1 MPLTS
6 LAVNILGVLVFL
18 AAGWLFSHDRRKI
31 HWQSVG
37 ILTALNLVIAW
48 ILTSFS
54 WGRAAVQGAAAGFN
68 ELVSVAWKGI
78 NFALANWVGAE
89 GVDPKPVNFIVSAL
103 LPILLVVPVF
113 DILTYIGFL
122 PWVIK
127 WIGRGLS
134 IITRQPRFEAFY
146 SIEMMFLGNTEALA
160 VSKLQ
165 MQKMSPARNVVI
177 AMMSMSCVTASIL
190 AAYIQMVPA
199 EFVLT
204 AVPINCLNALIVT
217 SMLYPVDVPPEEDV
231 IVAYESEAEVEAVPV
246 AAGSAAG
253 SAVEG
258 DDAGAAGS
266 ETGSGERAGEAV
278 VEGADSEEASSAAD
292 SEDEKRDRAHSGG
305 FSALV
310 ANVLKKDRGRP
321 AKEPFFSFLGDSILG
336 AGKLVL
342 IITANVITF
351 VALAALIDKILGAIW
366 APLSLESILGV
377 FMFVPAMLLGLDP
390 STGWDM
396 SQIMG
401 LKLVTNEFVAM
412 GQVTSEITGY
422 ARHYQAVLTVF
433 LTSFANF
440 GTLGMIIGCFKG
452 LVDKER
458 NDLVAK
464 NVGRMLLSGI
474 LVSLMSAGIVGIFV
488 W

>member
-78 NFALANWVGAE
+78 NFALSNWVGAE
-89 GVDPKPVNFIVSAL
+89 GVDPTPVNFIVSAL
-103 LPILLVVPVF
+103 LPILLVVPLF

-246 AAGSAAG
+246 AAGS
-253 SAVEG
+253 
-258 DDAGAAGS
+258 

-278 VEGADSEEASSAAD
+278 VEGADSEEDSATAD

-377 FMFVPAMLLGLDP
+377 VMYVPALLLGLDT
-390 STGWDM
+390 STSWEV
-396 SQIMG
+396 SQLMG

-412 GQVTSEITGY
+412 GQIADAVTGY
-422 ARHYQAVLTVF
+422 TRHHQAVLTVF

-474 LVSLMSAGIVGIFV
+474 LVSLLSAGIVGIFV

>member
-1 MPLTS
+1 MF
-6 LAVNILGVLVFL
+6 LAVNVLGVLVFL
-18 AAGWLFSHDRRKI
+18 GVGWLLSHDRKKI
-31 HWQSVG
+31 PWQSVG
-37 ILTALNLVIAW
+37 ILLALNLVIAW
-48 ILTSFS
+48 VLTSFS
-54 WGRAAVQGAAAGFN
+54 WGRAAVQGAATGFN

-78 NFALANWVGAE
+78 NFALANWVGAD
-89 GVDPKPVNFIVSAL
+89 GVDPTPVNFVVSAL

-113 DILTYIGFL
+113 DILTYIGLL
-122 PWVIK
+122 PWIIK

-134 IITRQPRFEAFY
+134 FVTRQPKFETFY

-165 MQKMSPARNVVI
+165 VQRMSPARNVVV

-217 SMLYPVDVPPEEDV
+217 SMLYPVEVLPEDDV
-231 IVAYESEAEVEAVPV
+231 IVTYERESGEQ
-246 AAGSAAG
+246 AAGQDGEAAG
-253 SAVEG
+253 KEA
-258 DDAGAAGS
+258 DASGFDGAKPAP
-266 ETGSGERAGEAV
+266 
-278 VEGADSEEASSAAD
+278 
-292 SEDEKRDRAHSGG
+292 AHSGG
-305 FSALV
+305 LGALV
-310 ANVLKKDRGRP
+310 AKVLRKDPNRP

-351 VALAALIDKILGAIW
+351 VALAALINKILGAVW

-377 FMFVPAMLLGLDP
+377 FMYVPALLLGLDP

-412 GQVTSEITGY
+412 GQVTGDVAGY
-422 ARHYQAVLTVF
+422 SRHYQAVLTVF

-440 GTLGMIIGCFKG
+440 GTLGMIIGAFKG

-458 NDLVAK
+458 NGLVAK

-474 LVSLMSAGIVGIFV
+474 LVSLLSAGIVGLFV

>member
-1 MPLTS
+1 MSSAVL
-6 LAVNILGVLVFL
+6 LAVNVLGVLVFL
-18 AAGWLFSHDRRKI
+18 AAGWLLSHDRKKI

-89 GVDPKPVNFIVSAL
+89 GVDPTPVNFIVSAL

-122 PWVIK
+122 PWVIT

-134 IITRQPRFEAFY
+134 FITRQPKFETFY

-160 VSKLQ
+160 VSKMQ
-165 MQKMSPARNVVI
+165 VQKMSPARNVVI

-231 IVAYESEAEVEAVPV
+231 IVTYENDADSADGAGESEADR
-246 AAGSAAG
+246 G
-253 SAVEG
+253 SAVE
-258 DDAGAAGS
+258 
-266 ETGSGERAGEAV
+266 T
-278 VEGADSEEASSAAD
+278 
-292 SEDEKRDRAHSGG
+292 RDRAGSGG
-305 FSALV
+305 LGAL
-310 ANVLKKDRGRP
+310 AAKIMTRNPGRTGRP

-377 FMFVPAMLLGLDP
+377 VMYVPALLLGLDT
-390 STGWDM
+390 STSWEV
-396 SQIMG
+396 SQLMG

-412 GQVTSEITGY
+412 GQIADAVTGY
-422 ARHYQAVLTVF
+422 TRHHQAVLTVF

-474 LVSLMSAGIVGIFV
+474 LVSLLSAGIVGIFV

>member
-1 MPLTS
+1 MSSASSASSALL
-6 LAVNILGVLVFL
+6 LAVNVLGVLVFL
-18 AAGWLFSHDRRKI
+18 AAGWLLSHNRKKI

-54 WGRAAVQGAAAGFN
+54 WGRAVVQGAAAGFN

-89 GVDPKPVNFIVSAL
+89 GVDPTPVNFIVSAL

-122 PWVIK
+122 PWVIT

-134 IITRQPRFEAFY
+134 FITRQPKFETFY

-165 MQKMSPARNVVI
+165 VQKMSPARNVVI

-217 SMLYPVDVPPEEDV
+217 SLLYPVDVPPEEDV
-231 IVAYESEAEVEAVPV
+231 IVTYDDDADDADDADGADGPDGTDGADSADGSGESEAD
-246 AAGSAAG
+246 GG
-253 SAVEG
+253 SAVETRDG
-258 DDAGAAGS
+258 AGS
-266 ETGSGERAGEAV
+266 GGL
-278 VEGADSEEASSAAD
+278 GALAAKLMTR
-292 SEDEKRDRAHSGG
+292 SPGRT
-305 FSALV
+305 
-310 ANVLKKDRGRP
+310 GRP

-377 FMFVPAMLLGLDP
+377 VMYVPALLLGLDT
-390 STGWDM
+390 STSWEV
-396 SQIMG
+396 SQLMG

-412 GQVTSEITGY
+412 GQIADAVTGY
-422 ARHYQAVLTVF
+422 TRHHQAVLTVF

-474 LVSLMSAGIVGIFV
+474 LVSLLSAGIVGIFV

>member
-89 GVDPKPVNFIVSAL
+89 GVDPTPVNFIVSAL

-231 IVAYESEAEVEAVPV
+231 IVAYESEAEAEAVPV

-278 VEGADSEEASSAAD
+278 VEGADSEEDSAAAD

>member
-6 LAVNILGVLVFL
+6 LAINILGILVFL

-37 ILTALNLVIAW
+37 ILGALNLVIAW
-48 ILTSFS
+48 ILTSFP

-68 ELVSVAWKGI
+68 KLVSVAWSGI
-78 NFALANWVGAE
+78 NFALAENNGPPV
-89 GVDPKPVNFIVSAL
+89 PVNFIVGAL
-103 LPILLVVPVF
+103 LPILLVVPLF
-113 DILTYIGFL
+113 DILTYIGLL
-122 PWVIK
+122 PWIIK

-134 IITRQPRFEAFY
+134 FVTRQPRFEAFY

-160 VSKLQ
+160 ISKLQ
-165 MQKMSPARNVVI
+165 MQRMSPARNVVI

-190 AAYIQMVPA
+190 AAYIQLVPA

-217 SMLYPVDVPPEEDV
+217 SMLYPVDVPPEEDI
-231 IVAYESEAEVEAVPV
+231 IVSYEAEAETVPV
-246 AAGSAAG
+246 AAASEAG
-253 SAVEG
+253 SAVG
-258 DDAGAAGS
+258 ADDAGDAAS
-266 ETGSGERAGEAV
+266 KANSVADDSGDDKQG
-278 VEGADSEEASSAAD
+278 
-292 SEDEKRDRAHSGG
+292 KAHSGG
-305 FSALV
+305 FGALV
-310 ANVLKKDRGRP
+310 ANIFKKDRDRP

-342 IITANVITF
+342 IITANVIAF

-412 GQVTSEITGY
+412 KEITSEITGY
-422 ARHYQAVLTVF
+422 ARHHQAVLTVF

-440 GTLGMIIGCFKG
+440 GTIGMIIGCFKG
-452 LVDKER
+452 IVDKER
-458 NDLVAK
+458 NDLVSK

-474 LVSLMSAGIVGIFV
+474 LVSLMSAGIVGLFV

>member
-1 MPLTS
+1 MSSASSASSALL
-6 LAVNILGVLVFL
+6 LAVNVLGVLVFL
-18 AAGWLFSHDRRKI
+18 AAGWLLSHDRKKI

-37 ILTALNLVIAW
+37 ILTVLNLVIAW

-54 WGRAAVQGAAAGFN
+54 WGRAVVQGAAAGFN

-78 NFALANWVGAE
+78 NFALSNWVGAE
-89 GVDPKPVNFIVSAL
+89 GVDPTPVNFIVSAL

-122 PWVIK
+122 PWVIT

-134 IITRQPRFEAFY
+134 FITRQPKFETFY

-160 VSKLQ
+160 VSKMQ
-165 MQKMSPARNVVI
+165 VQKMSPARNVVI

-217 SMLYPVDVPPEEDV
+217 SLLYPVDVPPEEDV
-231 IVAYESEAEVEAVPV
+231 IVTYENDADSADGAGESEAD
-246 AAGSAAG
+246 GG
-253 SAVEG
+253 SAVETRDG
-258 DDAGAAGS
+258 AGS
-266 ETGSGERAGEAV
+266 GGL
-278 VEGADSEEASSAAD
+278 GALAAKLMTR
-292 SEDEKRDRAHSGG
+292 SPGRT
-305 FSALV
+305 
-310 ANVLKKDRGRP
+310 GRP

-377 FMFVPAMLLGLDP
+377 VMYVPALLLGLDT
-390 STGWDM
+390 STSWEV
-396 SQIMG
+396 SQLMG

-412 GQVTSEITGY
+412 GQIADAVTGY
-422 ARHYQAVLTVF
+422 TRHHQAVLTVF

-474 LVSLMSAGIVGIFV
+474 LVSLLSAGIVGIFV

>member
-1 MPLTS
+1 MSSAFL
-6 LAVNILGVLVFL
+6 LAVNVLGVLVFL
-18 AAGWLFSHDRRKI
+18 AAGWLLSHDRKKI

-89 GVDPKPVNFIVSAL
+89 GVDPTPVNFIVSAL

-122 PWVIK
+122 PWVIT

-134 IITRQPRFEAFY
+134 FITRQPKFETFY

-160 VSKLQ
+160 VSKMQ
-165 MQKMSPARNVVI
+165 VQKMSPARNVVI

-217 SMLYPVDVPPEEDV
+217 SLLYPVDVPPEEDV
-231 IVAYESEAEVEAVPV
+231 IVTYENDADGADGADSADGAGESEDD
-246 AAGSAAG
+246 GG
-253 SAVEG
+253 SAVE
-258 DDAGAAGS
+258 
-266 ETGSGERAGEAV
+266 T
-278 VEGADSEEASSAAD
+278 
-292 SEDEKRDRAHSGG
+292 RDRAGSGG
-305 FSALV
+305 LGAL
-310 ANVLKKDRGRP
+310 AAKIMTRDPGRTGRT

-377 FMFVPAMLLGLDP
+377 VMYVPALLLGLDT
-390 STGWDM
+390 STSWEV
-396 SQIMG
+396 SQLMG

-412 GQVTSEITGY
+412 GQIADAVTGY
-422 ARHYQAVLTVF
+422 TRHHQAVLTVF

-474 LVSLMSAGIVGIFV
+474 LVSLLSAGIVGIFV

>member
-1 MPLTS
+1 M
-6 LAVNILGVLVFL
+6 
-18 AAGWLFSHDRRKI
+18 
-31 HWQSVG
+31 
-37 ILTALNLVIAW
+37 
-48 ILTSFS
+48 
-54 WGRAAVQGAAAGFN
+54 
-68 ELVSVAWKGI
+68 
-78 NFALANWVGAE
+78 ANWVGAE

-246 AAGSAAG
+246 AAGSETGSGERAG
-253 SAVEG
+253 EAAVEG

-266 ETGSGERAGEAV
+266 EE
-278 VEGADSEEASSAAD
+278 DSAAAD

>member
-231 IVAYESEAEVEAVPV
+231 IVAYESEVEAVPV

-266 ETGSGERAGEAV
+266 ETGSGERAGEAA

-292 SEDEKRDRAHSGG
+292 SEDEKRDGAHSSG

-377 FMFVPAMLLGLDP
+377 IMFVPSLLLGLDP

>member
-231 IVAYESEAEVEAVPV
+231 IVAYESEAEAVPV

-266 ETGSGERAGEAV
+266 ETGSGERAGEAA
-278 VEGADSEEASSAAD
+278 VEGADSEEDSAADD
-292 SEDEKRDRAHSGG
+292 SEDEKRDKAHSGG

-310 ANVLKKDRGRP
+310 ANVLKKDRRRP

-377 FMFVPAMLLGLDP
+377 IMFVPAMLLGLDP

>member
-1 MPLTS
+1 MSSASSASSALL
-6 LAVNILGVLVFL
+6 LAVNVLGVLVFL
-18 AAGWLFSHDRRKI
+18 AAGWLLSHNRKKI

-54 WGRAAVQGAAAGFN
+54 WGRAVVQGAAAGFN

-78 NFALANWVGAE
+78 NFALSNWVGAE
-89 GVDPKPVNFIVSAL
+89 GVDPTPVNFIVSAL

-122 PWVIK
+122 PWVIT

-134 IITRQPRFEAFY
+134 FITRQPKFETFY

-165 MQKMSPARNVVI
+165 VQKMSPARNVVI

-231 IVAYESEAEVEAVPV
+231 IVAYESEAEAVPV
-246 AAGSAAG
+246 AAGSAA
-253 SAVEG
+253 
-258 DDAGAAGS
+258 
-266 ETGSGERAGEAV
+266 GSGERAGEAV
-278 VEGADSEEASSAAD
+278 VEGADSEEDSATAD

-474 LVSLMSAGIVGIFV
+474 LVSLLSAGIVGIFV

>member
-1 MPLTS
+1 LSP
-6 LAVNILGVLVFL
+6 
-18 AAGWLFSHDRRKI
+18 
-31 HWQSVG
+31 
-37 ILTALNLVIAW
+37 
-48 ILTSFS
+48 
-54 WGRAAVQGAAAGFN
+54 
-68 ELVSVAWKGI
+68 ELVSSS
-78 NFALANWVGAE
+78 
-89 GVDPKPVNFIVSAL
+89 D
-103 LPILLVVPVF
+103 
-113 DILTYIGFL
+113 
-122 PWVIK
+122 
-127 WIGRGLS
+127 
-134 IITRQPRFEAFY
+134 
-146 SIEMMFLGNTEALA
+146 
-160 VSKLQ
+160 
-165 MQKMSPARNVVI
+165 
-177 AMMSMSCVTASIL
+177 SC
-190 AAYIQMVPA
+190 
-199 EFVLT
+199 
-204 AVPINCLNALIVT
+204 
-217 SMLYPVDVPPEEDV
+217 
-231 IVAYESEAEVEAVPV
+231 
-246 AAGSAAG
+246 
-253 SAVEG
+253 

-266 ETGSGERAGEAV
+266 ETGSGERAGEAA
-278 VEGADSEEASSAAD
+278 VEGADSEEDSAADD
-292 SEDEKRDRAHSGG
+292 SEDEKRDKAHSGG

-377 FMFVPAMLLGLDP
+377 IMFVPAMLLGLDP
-390 STGWDM
+390 STGWGM

>member
-1 MPLTS
+1 ML
-6 LAVNILGVLVFL
+6 LAVNILGVIVFL
-18 AAGWLFSHDRRKI
+18 AAGWLFSHNRKGI

-246 AAGSAAG
+246 AAGS
-253 SAVEG
+253 
-258 DDAGAAGS
+258 

-278 VEGADSEEASSAAD
+278 VEGADSEEDSATAD

-474 LVSLMSAGIVGIFV
+474 LVSLLSAGIVGIFV

>member
-6 LAVNILGVLVFL
+6 LAINILGILVFL

-37 ILTALNLVIAW
+37 ILGALNLVIAW
-48 ILTSFS
+48 ILTSFP

-68 ELVSVAWKGI
+68 KLVSVAWKGI

-89 GVDPKPVNFIVSAL
+89 GVDPAPVNFVVGAL
-103 LPILLVVPVF
+103 LPILLVVPLF

-134 IITRQPRFEAFY
+134 VVTRQPRFEAFY

-160 VSKLQ
+160 ISKLQ

-217 SMLYPVDVPPEEDV
+217 SLLYPVDVPPEEDV
-231 IVAYESEAEVEAVPV
+231 IVTYENDADGADGADSADGAGESEAD
-246 AAGSAAG
+246 GG
-253 SAVEG
+253 SAVETRDG
-258 DDAGAAGS
+258 AGS
-266 ETGSGERAGEAV
+266 GGL
-278 VEGADSEEASSAAD
+278 GALAAKLMTR
-292 SEDEKRDRAHSGG
+292 SPGRT
-305 FSALV
+305 
-310 ANVLKKDRGRP
+310 GRP

-377 FMFVPAMLLGLDP
+377 VMYVPALLLGLDT
-390 STGWDM
+390 STSWEV
-396 SQIMG
+396 SQLMG

-412 GQVTSEITGY
+412 GQIADAVTGY
-422 ARHYQAVLTVF
+422 TRHHQAVLTVF

-474 LVSLMSAGIVGIFV
+474 LVSLLSAGIVGIFV

>member
-1 MPLTS
+1 MSSAFL
-6 LAVNILGVLVFL
+6 LAVNVLGVLVFL
-18 AAGWLFSHDRRKI
+18 AAGWLLSHNRKKI

-54 WGRAAVQGAAAGFN
+54 WGRAVVQGAAAGFN

-89 GVDPKPVNFIVSAL
+89 GVDPTPVNFIVSAL

-122 PWVIK
+122 PWVIT

-134 IITRQPRFEAFY
+134 FITRQPKFETFY

-165 MQKMSPARNVVI
+165 VQKMSPARNVVI

-217 SMLYPVDVPPEEDV
+217 SLLYPVDVPPEEDV
-231 IVAYESEAEVEAVPV
+231 IVTYDDDADDADGADGPDGTDGADSADGSGESEAD
-246 AAGSAAG
+246 GG
-253 SAVEG
+253 SAVETRDG
-258 DDAGAAGS
+258 AGS
-266 ETGSGERAGEAV
+266 GGL
-278 VEGADSEEASSAAD
+278 GALAAKLMTR
-292 SEDEKRDRAHSGG
+292 SPGRT
-305 FSALV
+305 
-310 ANVLKKDRGRP
+310 GRP

-377 FMFVPAMLLGLDP
+377 VMYVPALLLGLDT
-390 STGWDM
+390 STSWEV
-396 SQIMG
+396 SQLMG

-412 GQVTSEITGY
+412 GQIADAVTGY
-422 ARHYQAVLTVF
+422 TRHHQAVLTVF

-474 LVSLMSAGIVGIFV
+474 LVSLLSAGIVGIFV

>member
-1 MPLTS
+1 MSSASSASSALL
-6 LAVNILGVLVFL
+6 LAVNLLGVLVFL
-18 AAGWLFSHDRRKI
+18 AAGWLLSHDRKKI

-37 ILTALNLVIAW
+37 ILTVLNLVIAW

-54 WGRAAVQGAAAGFN
+54 WGRAVVQGAAAGFN

-78 NFALANWVGAE
+78 NFALSNWVGAE
-89 GVDPKPVNFIVSAL
+89 GVDPTPVNFIVSAL

-122 PWVIK
+122 PWVIT

-134 IITRQPRFEAFY
+134 FITRQPKFETFY

-165 MQKMSPARNVVI
+165 VQKMSPARNVVI

-217 SMLYPVDVPPEEDV
+217 SLLYPVDVPPEEDV
-231 IVAYESEAEVEAVPV
+231 IVTYENGADDADDADGADGPDGTDGADSADGSGESEAD
-246 AAGSAAG
+246 GG
-253 SAVEG
+253 SAVETRDG
-258 DDAGAAGS
+258 
-266 ETGSGERAGEAV
+266 TGSGGL
-278 VEGADSEEASSAAD
+278 GALAAKLMTR
-292 SEDEKRDRAHSGG
+292 SPGRT
-305 FSALV
+305 
-310 ANVLKKDRGRP
+310 GRP

-377 FMFVPAMLLGLDP
+377 VMYVPALLLGLDT
-390 STGWDM
+390 STSWEV
-396 SQIMG
+396 SQLMG

-412 GQVTSEITGY
+412 GQIADAVTGY
-422 ARHYQAVLTVF
+422 TRHHQAVLTVF

-474 LVSLMSAGIVGIFV
+474 LVSLLSAGIVGIFV

>member
-1 MPLTS
+1 MSSAFL
-6 LAVNILGVLVFL
+6 LAVNVLGVLVFL
-18 AAGWLFSHDRRKI
+18 AAGWLLSHDRKKI

-54 WGRAAVQGAAAGFN
+54 WGRAVVQGAAAGFN

-89 GVDPKPVNFIVSAL
+89 GVDPTPVNFIVSAL

-122 PWVIK
+122 PWVIT

-134 IITRQPRFEAFY
+134 FITRQPKFETFY

-160 VSKLQ
+160 VSKMQ
-165 MQKMSPARNVVI
+165 VQKMSPARNVVI

-217 SMLYPVDVPPEEDV
+217 SLLYPVDVPPEEDV
-231 IVAYESEAEVEAVPV
+231 IVTYENDADSADGAGESEADR
-246 AAGSAAG
+246 G
-253 SAVEG
+253 SAVE
-258 DDAGAAGS
+258 
-266 ETGSGERAGEAV
+266 T
-278 VEGADSEEASSAAD
+278 
-292 SEDEKRDRAHSGG
+292 RDRAGSGG
-305 FSALV
+305 LGAL
-310 ANVLKKDRGRP
+310 AAKIMTRNPGRTGRP

-377 FMFVPAMLLGLDP
+377 VMYVPALLLGLDP
-390 STGWDM
+390 STSWEV
-396 SQIMG
+396 SQLMG

-412 GQVTSEITGY
+412 GQITDTVTGY
-422 ARHYQAVLTVF
+422 TRHHQAVLTVF

-474 LVSLMSAGIVGIFV
+474 LVSLLSAGIVGIFV

>member
-1 MPLTS
+1 MSSASSASSALL
-6 LAVNILGVLVFL
+6 LAVNLLGVLVFL
-18 AAGWLFSHDRRKI
+18 AAGWLLSHDRKKI

-89 GVDPKPVNFIVSAL
+89 GVDPTPVNFIVSAL

-122 PWVIK
+122 PWVMT

-134 IITRQPRFEAFY
+134 FITRQPKFETFY

-160 VSKLQ
+160 VSKMQ
-165 MQKMSPARNVVI
+165 VQKMSPARNVVI

-217 SMLYPVDVPPEEDV
+217 SLLYPVDVPPEEDV
-231 IVAYESEAEVEAVPV
+231 IVTYENDADGADGADSADGAGESEDD
-246 AAGSAAG
+246 GG
-253 SAVEG
+253 SAVE
-258 DDAGAAGS
+258 
-266 ETGSGERAGEAV
+266 T
-278 VEGADSEEASSAAD
+278 
-292 SEDEKRDRAHSGG
+292 RDRAGSGG
-305 FSALV
+305 LGAL
-310 ANVLKKDRGRP
+310 AAKIMTRNPGRTGRP

-377 FMFVPAMLLGLDP
+377 VMYVPALLLGLDT
-390 STGWDM
+390 STSWEV
-396 SQIMG
+396 SQLMG

-412 GQVTSEITGY
+412 GQIADAVTGY
-422 ARHYQAVLTVF
+422 TRHHQAVLTVF

-474 LVSLMSAGIVGIFV
+474 LVSLLSAGIVGIFV

>member
-1 MPLTS
+1 ML
-6 LAVNILGVLVFL
+6 LAVNILGVIVFL
-18 AAGWLFSHDRRKI
+18 AAGWLFSHNRKGI

-48 ILTSFS
+48 VLTSFP

-89 GVDPKPVNFIVSAL
+89 GVDPAPVNFIVSAL

-113 DILTYIGFL
+113 DILTYIGLL

-127 WIGRGLS
+127 WVGRGLS
-134 IITRQPRFEAFY
+134 LITRQPRFETFY

-165 MQKMSPARNVVI
+165 VQKMNPARNVVI

-217 SMLYPVDVPPEEDV
+217 SLLYPVDVPPEEDV
-231 IVAYESEAEVEAVPV
+231 IVTYENADESADAGERAPV
-246 AAGSAAG
+246 AAGSA
-253 SAVEG
+253 S
-258 DDAGAAGS
+258 AGAEADGAG
-266 ETGSGERAGEAV
+266 GASGPEAGGEAR
-278 VEGADSEEASSAAD
+278 GASAGAPAQQAQQD
-292 SEDEKRDRAHSGG
+292 RAVSGGPGALLLKAFKRDA
-305 FSALV
+305 
-310 ANVLKKDRGRP
+310 GRP

-377 FMFVPAMLLGLDP
+377 VMYAPALLLGLDP

-412 GQVTSEITGY
+412 GRVTDEVGGY

>member
-54 WGRAAVQGAAAGFN
+54 WGRAVVQGAAAGFN

-246 AAGSAAG
+246 AAGS
-253 SAVEG
+253 
-258 DDAGAAGS
+258 

-278 VEGADSEEASSAAD
+278 VEGADSEEDSATAD

-412 GQVTSEITGY
+412 GQVTGEVGGY

>member
-1 MPLTS
+1 M
-6 LAVNILGVLVFL
+6 
-18 AAGWLFSHDRRKI
+18 
-31 HWQSVG
+31 
-37 ILTALNLVIAW
+37 
-48 ILTSFS
+48 
-54 WGRAAVQGAAAGFN
+54 
-68 ELVSVAWKGI
+68 
-78 NFALANWVGAE
+78 
-89 GVDPKPVNFIVSAL
+89 
-103 LPILLVVPVF
+103 
-113 DILTYIGFL
+113 
-122 PWVIK
+122 
-127 WIGRGLS
+127 
-134 IITRQPRFEAFY
+134 
-146 SIEMMFLGNTEALA
+146 
-160 VSKLQ
+160 
-165 MQKMSPARNVVI
+165 
-177 AMMSMSCVTASIL
+177 
-190 AAYIQMVPA
+190 
-199 EFVLT
+199 
-204 AVPINCLNALIVT
+204 
-217 SMLYPVDVPPEEDV
+217 
-231 IVAYESEAEVEAVPV
+231 
-246 AAGSAAG
+246 
-253 SAVEG
+253 
-258 DDAGAAGS
+258 
-266 ETGSGERAGEAV
+266 
-278 VEGADSEEASSAAD
+278 
-292 SEDEKRDRAHSGG
+292 
-305 FSALV
+305 
-310 ANVLKKDRGRP
+310 
-321 AKEPFFSFLGDSILG
+321 
-336 AGKLVL
+336 L

>member
-1 MPLTS
+1 M
-6 LAVNILGVLVFL
+6 AVNVLGVLVFL
-18 AAGWLFSHDRRKI
+18 AAGWLLSHDRKKI

-89 GVDPKPVNFIVSAL
+89 GVDPTPVNFIVSAL

-122 PWVIK
+122 PWVIT

-134 IITRQPRFEAFY
+134 FITRQPKFETFY

-160 VSKLQ
+160 VSKMQ
-165 MQKMSPARNVVI
+165 VQKMSPARNVVI

-217 SMLYPVDVPPEEDV
+217 SLLYPVDVPPEEDV
-231 IVAYESEAEVEAVPV
+231 IVTYENDADGADGADSADGAGESEDD
-246 AAGSAAG
+246 GG
-253 SAVEG
+253 SAVE
-258 DDAGAAGS
+258 
-266 ETGSGERAGEAV
+266 T
-278 VEGADSEEASSAAD
+278 
-292 SEDEKRDRAHSGG
+292 RDRAGSGG
-305 FSALV
+305 LGAL
-310 ANVLKKDRGRP
+310 AAKIMTRNPGRTGRP

-377 FMFVPAMLLGLDP
+377 VMYVPALLLGLDT
-390 STGWDM
+390 STGWEV
-396 SQIMG
+396 SQLMG

-412 GQVTSEITGY
+412 GQIADAVTGY
-422 ARHYQAVLTVF
+422 ARHHQAVLTVF

-474 LVSLMSAGIVGIFV
+474 LVSLLSAGIVGIFV

>member
-231 IVAYESEAEVEAVPV
+231 IVAYESEAEAVPV

-278 VEGADSEEASSAAD
+278 VEGADSEEASSTAD
-292 SEDEKRDRAHSGG
+292 SEDEKRDKAHSGG
-305 FSALV
+305 FSGLV

-474 LVSLMSAGIVGIFV
+474 LVSLMSAGIVGLFV

>member
-89 GVDPKPVNFIVSAL
+89 GVDPTPVNFIVSAL

-266 ETGSGERAGEAV
+266 ETGSGERAGEVV
-278 VEGADSEEASSAAD
+278 VEGADSEEDSATAD

-377 FMFVPAMLLGLDP
+377 FMFVPAMLLGLAP

>member
-37 ILTALNLVIAW
+37 ILGALNLVIAW
-48 ILTSFS
+48 ILTSFP

-68 ELVSVAWKGI
+68 KLVSVAWKGI

-231 IVAYESEAEVEAVPV
+231 IVAYESEAEAVPV

-266 ETGSGERAGEAV
+266 ETGSGERAGEAA
-278 VEGADSEEASSAAD
+278 VEGADSEEDSAADD
-292 SEDEKRDRAHSGG
+292 SEDEKRDKAHSGG

-377 FMFVPAMLLGLDP
+377 IMFVPAMLLGLDP
-390 STGWDM
+390 STGWGM

-440 GTLGMIIGCFKG
+440 GTIGMIIGCFKG
-452 LVDKER
+452 IVDKER
-458 NDLVAK
+458 NDLVSK

-474 LVSLMSAGIVGIFV
+474 LVSLMSAGIVGLFV

>member
-1 MPLTS
+1 MSSAFL
-6 LAVNILGVLVFL
+6 LAVNVLGVLVFL
-18 AAGWLFSHDRRKI
+18 AAGWLLSHDRKKI

-37 ILTALNLVIAW
+37 ILTVLNLVIAW

-54 WGRAAVQGAAAGFN
+54 WGRAVVQGAAAGFN

-78 NFALANWVGAE
+78 NFALSNWVGAE
-89 GVDPKPVNFIVSAL
+89 GVDPTPVNFIVSAL

-122 PWVIK
+122 PWVIT

-134 IITRQPRFEAFY
+134 FITRQPKFETFY

-160 VSKLQ
+160 VSKMQ
-165 MQKMSPARNVVI
+165 VQKMSPARNVVI

-217 SMLYPVDVPPEEDV
+217 SLLYPVDVPPEEDV
-231 IVAYESEAEVEAVPV
+231 IVTYENDADGADGADSADGAGESEDD
-246 AAGSAAG
+246 GG
-253 SAVEG
+253 SAVE
-258 DDAGAAGS
+258 
-266 ETGSGERAGEAV
+266 T
-278 VEGADSEEASSAAD
+278 
-292 SEDEKRDRAHSGG
+292 RDRAGSGG
-305 FSALV
+305 LGAL
-310 ANVLKKDRGRP
+310 AAKIMTRNPGRTGRP

-377 FMFVPAMLLGLDP
+377 VMYVPALLLGLDT
-390 STGWDM
+390 STSWEV
-396 SQIMG
+396 SQLMG

-412 GQVTSEITGY
+412 GQITDAVTGY
-422 ARHYQAVLTVF
+422 TRHHQAVLTVF

-474 LVSLMSAGIVGIFV
+474 LVSLLSAGIVGIFV

>member
-231 IVAYESEAEVEAVPV
+231 IVAYESEAEAVPV

-266 ETGSGERAGEAV
+266 ETGSGERAGEAA
-278 VEGADSEEASSAAD
+278 VEGADSEEDSAADD
-292 SEDEKRDRAHSGG
+292 SEDEKRDKAHSGG

-377 FMFVPAMLLGLDP
+377 IMFVPAMLLGLDP

>member
-18 AAGWLFSHDRRKI
+18 AAGWLFFHDRRKI

-48 ILTSFS
+48 VLTSFS

-258 DDAGAAGS
+258 
-266 ETGSGERAGEAV
+266 
-278 VEGADSEEASSAAD
+278 ADSEEDSATAD

>member
-1 MPLTS
+1 MSSASSASSALL
-6 LAVNILGVLVFL
+6 LAVNVLGVLVFL
-18 AAGWLFSHDRRKI
+18 AAGWLLSHNRKKI

-37 ILTALNLVIAW
+37 ILTVLNLVIAW

-54 WGRAAVQGAAAGFN
+54 WGRAVVQGAAAGFN

-78 NFALANWVGAE
+78 NFALSNWVGAE
-89 GVDPKPVNFIVSAL
+89 GVDPTPVNFIVSAL

-122 PWVIK
+122 PWVIT

-134 IITRQPRFEAFY
+134 FITRQPKFETFY

-165 MQKMSPARNVVI
+165 VQKMSPARNVVI

-217 SMLYPVDVPPEEDV
+217 SLLYPVDVPPEEDV
-231 IVAYESEAEVEAVPV
+231 IVTYENDADDADGADGADGPDGADGAGESEAD
-246 AAGSAAG
+246 GG
-253 SAVEG
+253 SAVETRDG
-258 DDAGAAGS
+258 AGS
-266 ETGSGERAGEAV
+266 GGL
-278 VEGADSEEASSAAD
+278 GALAAKLMTR
-292 SEDEKRDRAHSGG
+292 SPGRT
-305 FSALV
+305 
-310 ANVLKKDRGRP
+310 GRP

-377 FMFVPAMLLGLDP
+377 VMYVPALLLGLDT
-390 STGWDM
+390 STSWEV
-396 SQIMG
+396 SQLMG

-412 GQVTSEITGY
+412 GQIADAVTGY
-422 ARHYQAVLTVF
+422 TRHHQAVLTVF

-474 LVSLMSAGIVGIFV
+474 LVSLLSAGIVGIFV

>member
-1 MPLTS
+1 MSSAFL

-18 AAGWLFSHDRRKI
+18 AAGWLLSHDRKKI

-37 ILTALNLVIAW
+37 ILTVLNLVIAW

-89 GVDPKPVNFIVSAL
+89 GVDPTPVNFIVSAL

-122 PWVIK
+122 PWVIT

-134 IITRQPRFEAFY
+134 FITRQPKFETFY

-160 VSKLQ
+160 VSKMQ
-165 MQKMSPARNVVI
+165 VQKMSPARNVVI

-217 SMLYPVDVPPEEDV
+217 SLLYPVDVPPEEDV
-231 IVAYESEAEVEAVPV
+231 IVTYENDADGADGPDGADGAGESEDD
-246 AAGSAAG
+246 GG
-253 SAVEG
+253 SAVE
-258 DDAGAAGS
+258 
-266 ETGSGERAGEAV
+266 T
-278 VEGADSEEASSAAD
+278 
-292 SEDEKRDRAHSGG
+292 RDRAGSGG
-305 FSALV
+305 LGAL
-310 ANVLKKDRGRP
+310 AAKIMTRDPGRTGRT

-377 FMFVPAMLLGLDP
+377 VMYVPALLLGLDT
-390 STGWDM
+390 STGWEV
-396 SQIMG
+396 SQLMG

-412 GQVTSEITGY
+412 GQIADAVTGY
-422 ARHYQAVLTVF
+422 TRHHQAVLTVF

-474 LVSLMSAGIVGIFV
+474 LVSLLSAGIVGIFV